1 MTALDIVFVLLT
13 IQILLGGFDNLWHH
27 ELTEGLPGRVS
38 ARTEI
43 CLHAV
48 RELIYAAV
56 FLIFAWIEPHGPWAI
71 GLGMVLAAEILI
83 TLADFLEEDRT
94 RTLPPLER
102 VLHTVLAINYGV
114 FLAILTPILW
124 AWAQLP
130 GALTPVDRGLWSL
143 FFSLAGA
150 GVLIWGVRD
159 ALAWVTLNRRARD
172 RIVPEHVAASGRTV
186 LVTGATGFLG
196 QDLVHRLL
204 LRGDHVII
212 LSRDTLKA
220 TAMFGKTAS
229 VVDNLERLAAE
240 TRINVIINLAGAN
253 VADMP
258 WWDSRKQVL
267 LDSRLTTTAAI
278 VALVHRLHNKPQVL
292 VNASAVGAYG
302 NRGETALPEHASRPL
317 GEFTADLCRVWE
329 NEANRVARTG
339 VRVCCLRFGLIFGRE
354 GSAFPK
360 LALGR
365 MFGLT
370 PQFGSGHQ
378 WMSWVHKIDALRAIE
393 FALDQPRLTG
403 PVNVVAPT
411 QVRHRQVMRA
421 IAGIGLVLPIPA
433 RLLKT
438 VLGEMADLFL
448 ASQRVRPDVLQ
459 AAGFRFN
466 FPEIEGAC
474 RNLLAKRKTAHGHL
488 DHRHDTT
495 SV

>member
-1 MTALDIVFVLLT
+1 MPALDIVFVILT
-13 IQILLGGFDNLWHH
+13 VQILLGGFDNLWHH
-27 ELTEGLPGRVS
+27 ELSEGLPGRVS

-43 CLHAV
+43 GLHAA
-48 RELIYAAV
+48 RELIYAVV
-56 FLIFAWIEPHGPWAI
+56 FLIFAWVEPHGPWAVA
-71 GLGMVLAAEILI
+71 LGIVLMGEILI

-94 RTLPPLER
+94 RKLPPLER

-114 FLAILTPILW
+114 FLALLIPILW
-124 AWAQLP
+124 GWAQLP

-159 ALAWVTLNRRARD
+159 ALAWITLDRRARD
-172 RIVPEHVAASGRTV
+172 RIAPGPVVASGRTV

-196 QDLVHRLL
+196 QDLVHRLQ
-204 LRGDHVII
+204 LRGDHLII

-220 TAMFGKTAS
+220 AAMFGNNVS
-229 VVDNLERLAAE
+229 VVDDLQRLAAE
-240 TRINVIINLAGAN
+240 TQIDAIINLAGAN

-258 WWDSRKQVL
+258 WWDGRKQVL
-267 LDSRLTTTAAI
+267 LDSRLTPTAAVI
-278 VALVHRLHNKPQVL
+278 ALVHRLHNKPQVL

-302 NRGETALPEHASRPL
+302 NRGEAALPEHASRPL

-329 NEANRVARTG
+329 NEANRAAAAG
-339 VRVCCLRFGLIFGRE
+339 VRVCCLRFGLIFGRD

-365 MFGLT
+365 RFGVT
-370 PQFGSGHQ
+370 PQFGCGRQ
-378 WMSWVHKIDALRAIE
+378 WMSWVHKLDALRAIE
-393 FALDQPRLTG
+393 FALDQPRLNG
-403 PVNVVAPT
+403 PINVVAPT
-411 QVRHRQVMRA
+411 QVRHRQVMRS
-421 IAGIGLVLPIPA
+421 IAGTGLLLPIPA
-433 RLLKT
+433 ILLKT

-448 ASQRVRPDVLQ
+448 ASQRVRPDALQ

-474 RNLLAKRKTAHGHL
+474 QNLLARHVTPHEHL
-488 DHRHDTT
+488 DHVHDTP